1 MLSDSIIKGVWNAKD
16 AIAASCDYN
25 PEKLAEMLKASP
37 LSKGLKTVDYHVR
50 RKDQNSEQRESNAS
64 LCVAEEPAEYKTK
77 RDGQ

>member
-1 MLSDSIIKGVWNAKD
+1 MWEDPIIEETRVRRETYAARFNHDLGAIFEDICRRQAGV
-16 AIAASCDYN
+16 
-25 PEKLAEMLKASP
+25 
-37 LSKGLKTVDYHVR
+37 KTVDYHVR